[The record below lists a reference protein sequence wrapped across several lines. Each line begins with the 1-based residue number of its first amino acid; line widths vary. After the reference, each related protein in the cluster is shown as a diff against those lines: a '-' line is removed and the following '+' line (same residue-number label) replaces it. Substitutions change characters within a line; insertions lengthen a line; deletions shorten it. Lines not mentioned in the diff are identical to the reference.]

1 MQFAHGVMSASIDP
15 QIKSP
20 IGAQQ
25 INHQYRQNA
34 INRDRFDD
42 LHLPYWKL
50 HFLMD
55 LRSGENYE

>member
-1 MQFAHGVMSASIDP
+1 MQFANGVMSASIDP

-42 LHLPYWKL
+42 LHLPY
-50 HFLMD
+50 
-55 LRSGENYE
+55 